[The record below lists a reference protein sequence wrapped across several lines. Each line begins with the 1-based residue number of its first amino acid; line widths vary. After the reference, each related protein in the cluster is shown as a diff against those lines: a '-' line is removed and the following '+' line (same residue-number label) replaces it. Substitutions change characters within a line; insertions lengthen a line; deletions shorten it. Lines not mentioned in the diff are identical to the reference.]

1 MRPRALI
8 PLSAALLVA
17 GCGPGRPQPKA
28 EKPQTV
34 EVAPVQSAVLAATV
48 ALPAQLTPYESV
60 DVFPKV
66 TGFIEALPVD
76 RGSQVRKGQV
86 LVRLSAPELAAQR
99 EQAAAAVRTAEAK
112 LAADRATYERLAEAA
127 KTPGVVAENDVNI
140 ARETAAA
147 DEGVAAS
154 ARQSLRNV
162 AELESYLVIRA
173 PFDGVVTARNLHPG
187 ALVGPSAGQTGGQPI
202 VHLADVKRLRL
213 VIPVPAA
220 DAQGVRVGQMV
231 PYTVP
236 SSPGRTFEA
245 PIARVA
251 DALDERTRTMA
262 VELEVPNADNR
273 LAAGEYVTVQ
283 WPVRRTYP
291 TLEVPATAVAN
302 DQQRQF
308 VIKVAGGVTS
318 WVDVTTGVVSDGKTE
333 VFGDLKAGDR
343 VVRRATD
350 ALQPGTKVQA
360 ARGAVSN

>member
-1 MRPRALI
+1 MKPPASI
-8 PLSAALLVA
+8 ALLTA
-17 GCGPGRPQPKA
+17 LLTASCGPGRPPAKT
-28 EKPQTV
+28 ETPQTV
-34 EVAPVQSAVLAATV
+34 DVVPVHSAVLASTV

-66 TGFIEALPVD
+66 TGFIEDLPVD

-86 LVRLSAPELAAQR
+86 LVRLTAPELAAQR

-112 LAADRATYERLAEAA
+112 YTADRATYERLAEAA

-147 DEGVAAS
+147 DQGLVAS
-154 ARQSLRNV
+154 ARESLRSV
-162 AELESYLVIRA
+162 AQRESYLVVRA

-187 ALVGPSAGQTGGQPI
+187 ALVGPSAGQTEGQPI

-220 DAQGVRVGQMV
+220 DAQGIKVGQMV

-236 SSPGRTFEA
+236 SSPGRRFEA

-262 VELEVPNADNR
+262 VELEVPNADGR
-273 LAAGEYVTVQ
+273 LSAGAYVTVE
-283 WPVRRTYP
+283 WPVRRSYP
-291 TLEVPATAVAN
+291 TLQVPTTAVAN

-308 VIKVAGGVTS
+308 VIRVANGVTS
-318 WVDVTTGVVSDGKTE
+318 WIDVTTGLSADGKVE
-333 VFGDLKAGDR
+333 VFGALEPGDA

-360 ARGAVSN
+360 KPPS